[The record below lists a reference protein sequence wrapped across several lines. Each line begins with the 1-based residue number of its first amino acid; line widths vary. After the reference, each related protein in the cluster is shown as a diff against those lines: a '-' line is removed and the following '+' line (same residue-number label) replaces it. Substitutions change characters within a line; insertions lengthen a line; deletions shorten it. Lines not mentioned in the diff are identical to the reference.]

1 MADLAGAQAGAQI
14 HMYVHA
20 GRPARGACAVAV
32 VVAALLAGS
41 AAAQTLT
48 QDAALTIDPTAETM
62 PPAQLDFSLLDDAAS
77 VAPITSAALPP
88 PASLLSQSATTIGS
102 RTYKLDGSMTM
113 SAGER
118 MATPWDAN
126 WDAKVGVD
134 LAAPAAPPYGSTG
147 EDRGTGWANVAVP
160 AKQIG
165 LDQATIDARLDPSS
179 DEGKLSTALSRSVPF
194 GDGLSLTLQNGYS
207 VTQTLA
213 NPNGMPAPATPRV
226 YAGSGGV
233 RLQFPTATA
242 FTAGAQMSS
251 VDDRLTPSLS
261 AEQKLFD
268 TPLSITG
275 TISQLPTGGTDRS
288 IMAGFR
294 RSW

>member
-1 MADLAGAQAGAQI
+1 MADSSGAQACARTRTCTHG
-14 HMYVHA
+14 HA
-20 GRPARGACAVAV
+20 RAIRPMRVARAAAVAV
-32 VVAALLAGS
+32 AVLLAGS
-41 AAAQTLT
+41 AAAQTVTPDVELP
-48 QDAALTIDPTAETM
+48 IDPTAAAM
-62 PPAQLDFSLLDDAAS
+62 PPDRLDFSLLDDAAS
-77 VAPITSAALPP
+77 TAPITRASIPP
-88 PASLLSQSATTIGS
+88 PASLLSRSATTIGS

-118 MATPWDAN
+118 MAAPWDAN

-134 LAAPAAPPYGSTG
+134 LAAPAGAG
-147 EDRGTGWANVAVP
+147 EDHGTGWANVALP
-160 AKQIG
+160 AARIG
-165 LDQATIDARLDPSS
+165 LDQATIDARIDPSS
-179 DEGKLSTALSRSVPF
+179 DQGKLSTALSRSVPI

-213 NPNGMPAPATPRV
+213 NPNGMPAPANPRV
-226 YAGSGGV
+226 YVGNGGV

-242 FTAGAQMSS
+242 LTAGAQMSS
-251 VDDRLTPSLS
+251 MDDRLTPSLS

-275 TISQLPTGGTDRS
+275 TISQLPTGETDRS

-294 RSW
+294 RTW